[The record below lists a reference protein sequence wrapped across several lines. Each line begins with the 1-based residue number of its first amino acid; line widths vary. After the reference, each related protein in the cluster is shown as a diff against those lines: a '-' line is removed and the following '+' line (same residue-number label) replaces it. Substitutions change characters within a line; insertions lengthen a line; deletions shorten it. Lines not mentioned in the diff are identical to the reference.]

1 MARIAVVHPHF
12 DVRGGAELVCLNVLE
27 AIQNDHD
34 VVLFTA
40 GDVDLSAIN
49 RYYQTDVKN
58 ITIYDPPSSPA
69 SVRAVVDERFGL
81 FTFSLLNR
89 HLRRI
94 EDEFDLVISTYNE
107 ITTTRP
113 SILYIHHPLYD
124 RSGLGH
130 DPRRTST
137 ARNIYKVLCEKV
149 AGISK
154 ETIQSSTVLSN
165 SNWTAGVVNEIYD
178 VCPQTV
184 YPPVDTSEFSSSPLT
199 KQEHGFVS
207 IGRLSPDKNI
217 LRNIE
222 IVERLYERGHD
233 VHLHLIGPAPRSDY
247 LATIKDRIDGCSFVS
262 LDNELDRNELV
273 EMINQ
278 HRYGLHGKEHEHFGL
293 VVAELIAGGSIPF
306 IPNSGGQREI
316 VAERED
322 LLYSSTEEAVE
333 KIDRVLTDSS
343 LETDIRQ
350 NLPDMTERFGRTR
363 FQTEINRIVQ
373 EITTNGKIQQH
384 PTNR

>member
-12 DVRGGAELVCLNVLE
+12 DVRGGAELVCFNVLE

-40 GDVDLSAIN
+40 GDVDLSALN

-58 ITIYDPPSSPA
+58 ITIYDPPSSTA
-69 SVRAVVDERFGL
+69 SVRAVVGEKLGL
-81 FTFSLLNR
+81 FTFALLNR
-89 HLRRI
+89 HLHRI

-124 RSGLGH
+124 RSGFGH
-130 DPRRTST
+130 DPRSTST
-137 ARNIYKVLCEKV
+137 ARNTYKALCEKV
-149 AGISK
+149 AGLSK
-154 ETIQSSTVLSN
+154 ASLQSSTVLSN
-165 SNWTAGVVNEIYD
+165 SNWTAGVVDEIYD

-184 YPPVDTSEFSSSPLT
+184 YPPVDTSEFSPLPLSE
-199 KQEHGFVS
+199 QEHGFVS

-222 IVERLYERGHD
+222 IVERLRERGHD
-233 VHLHLIGPAPRSDY
+233 VHLHLIGPTPRPDY
-247 LATIKDRIDGCSFVS
+247 LASIKDRIDGCSFVS
-262 LDNELDRNELV
+262 LDHELNRDELV
-273 EMINQ
+273 EMINR

-322 LLYSSTEEAVE
+322 LLYSSTEEAVK
-333 KIDRVLTDSS
+333 KIDHVLADSS
-343 LETDIRQ
+343 LETEIRQ
-350 NLPDMTERFGRTR
+350 NLPNMDERFGRDR
-363 FQTEINRIVQ
+363 FHTEINNIIRG
-373 EITTNGKIQQH
+373 ITTNNEKRQH
-384 PTNR
+384 LAN